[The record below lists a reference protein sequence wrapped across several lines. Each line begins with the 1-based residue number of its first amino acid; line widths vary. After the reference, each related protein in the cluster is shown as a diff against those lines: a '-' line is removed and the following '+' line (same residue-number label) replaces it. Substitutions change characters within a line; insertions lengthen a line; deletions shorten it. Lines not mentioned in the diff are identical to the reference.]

1 MIDLKI
7 IRENPEVFK
16 KRMKGRVDESVLAR
30 LLELDGVKRQKQ
42 KIVEEIR
49 SKQKKI
55 KEVSAG
61 KELKQEKKVH
71 EQELK
76 NISAELTE
84 LLSGIP
90 NIPAEEVPSG
100 KDEVIKSS
108 GTPSENITLPH
119 WEIGKLLDIVDFETA
134 SAMTASFWPLLKGDG
149 ARLERALINFFIDEN
164 EENDFEPVSVPYL
177 VNRDSVFGTGQ
188 LPKFEAEL
196 YKVAE
201 DGLYL
206 IPTGEVPAGNLF
218 RERILSEDELPLKF
232 QISTP
237 CFRREAGSWG
247 KLGKGLVRNHQFH
260 KVEIFEFVKPENSQ
274 AALEE
279 IVDCVG
285 RILTKL
291 GLPHRIVLLSS
302 KNMGFSAAKT
312 YDIEVWS
319 AGTGRWLEVSSC
331 SNCMDFQTRRTKTR
345 FRRKTG
351 EVSYLHS
358 LNGSSL
364 AVGRVFA
371 AICENYWDGS
381 GFVRIPDRLKKFIGK
396 DKIERRTGK

>member
-7 IRENPEVFK
+7 IRENPEAFK
-16 KRMKGRVDESVLAR
+16 KRMKGRADESDLAR
-30 LLELDGVKRQKQ
+30 LLELDEVKRQKQ

-55 KEVSAG
+55 KEASAG

-76 NISAELTE
+76 NVSAELTE
-84 LLSGIP
+84 LLSAIP
-90 NIPAEEVPSG
+90 NIPAEEVPDG
-100 KDEVIKSS
+100 EDEVIKSS
-108 GTPSENITLPH
+108 GTPSENVTLPH

-134 SAMTASFWPLLKGDG
+134 SKMTASFWPLLKGDG
-149 ARLERALINFFIDEN
+149 ARLERALINFFMDEN
-164 EENDFEPVSVPYL
+164 DENGFEPVCVPYL
-177 VNRDSVFGTGQ
+177 VNRNSVFGTGQ

-196 YKVAE
+196 YKVTE
-201 DGLYL
+201 DDLYL

-218 RERILSEDELPLKF
+218 RDRILSEDELPLKF
-232 QISTP
+232 QIPTP

-247 KLGKGLVRNHQFH
+247 SLGKGLVRNHQFH

-279 IVDCVG
+279 IVDCAG

-291 GLPHRIVLLSS
+291 GLPHRVVLLSS

-312 YDIEVWS
+312 YDIEAWS

-331 SNCMDFQTRRTKTR
+331 SNSMEFQTRRTRTR

-351 EVSYLHS
+351 EGSYLHS

-371 AICENYWDGS
+371 AVCENYWDGDGS
-381 GFVRIPDRLKKFIGK
+381 VRVPECLRKYIGK
-396 DKIERRTGK
+396 NEIVRR

>member
-100 KDEVIKSS
+100 KDAVIKSS

-291 GLPHRIVLLSS
+291 GLPYRIVLLSS

-319 AGTGRWLEVSSC
+319 AGTGRWIEVSSC

-381 GFVRIPDRLKKFIGK
+381 GFVRVPDCLKKFIGK

>member
-1 MIDLKI
+1 MLDLKI
-7 IRENPEVFK
+7 IRENPDAFK
-16 KRMKGRVDESVLAR
+16 ERMQGRMDVSVLDR

-76 NISAELTE
+76 NVSVKLSE
-84 LLSGIP
+84 LLSVIP
-90 NIPAEEVPSG
+90 NIPAEDVPDG
-100 KDEVIKSS
+100 KDKVIRSA
-108 GTPSENITLPH
+108 GEPSKNITLPH

-134 SAMTASFWPLLKGDG
+134 SRMTASFWPLLKGDG
-149 ARLERALINFFIDEN
+149 ARLERALINFFMDEN
-164 EENDFEPVSVPYL
+164 EEKGFEPVCVPYL
-177 VNRDSVFGTGQ
+177 VNKNSVFGTGQ
-188 LPKFEAEL
+188 LPKFESEL
-196 YKVAE
+196 YRVTE

-218 RERILSEDELPLKF
+218 RDQILSEDELPLKF
-232 QISTP
+232 QISSP

-260 KVEIFEFVKPENSQ
+260 KVEIFEFVKPEDSQ
-274 AALEE
+274 SALEG
-279 IVDCVG
+279 IVGCISG
-285 RILTKL
+285 ILKKL
-291 GLPHRIVLLSS
+291 GLPHRVVLLSS
-302 KNMGFSAAKT
+302 GNMGFSAAKT
-312 YDIEVWS
+312 YDIEVWA
-319 AGTGRWLEVSSC
+319 AGMGRWLEVSSC
-331 SNCMDFQTRRTKTR
+331 SDCGDFQTRRTKTR
-345 FRRKTG
+345 FRRKKG

-371 AICENYWDGS
+371 AVCENYWDGS
-381 GFVRIPDRLKKFIGK
+381 GFVRVPDCLKKFIGK
-396 DKIERRTGK
+396 DKIERRRGK